1 MKKNHFLKK
10 ALFEKN
16 HCLFVFSVTVLA
28 FAYSLDVAFAWLMQE
43 LFDSAGSQGHFGLTE
58 LAVIFI
64 VLFLVAVIAQLLF
77 RVAHSRFVKKA
88 MLQYRKTAMDKLLG
102 HRLNDYKIAN
112 NSTFLSAMSNDLA
125 TIENSYL
132 LGMFTITI
140 KVIQLVLAFGMMLW
154 YNWALTLISI
164 VASLLAFAVSML
176 FGNRASAAEKLVS
189 EKNDVSLGTIKE
201 IIEGFPVI
209 KAFKT
214 EKPIAKLYEKS
225 NQDLENAKY
234 HRRMLL
240 TLVNIVSQYT
250 GSLVQVGI
258 FFIGIY
264 FAHCGYITVGV
275 VMAFVQLMN
284 YVLGPIEYLP
294 EQISAWKAAKQLIY
308 KLENLLSGS
317 ASEQGEYELPVCGH
331 DISFRNVSF
340 GYEEGKN
347 VLTDVNVVFE
357 AGKRYAIV
365 GPSGSGKSTLLN
377 LIMHGSDGYQG
388 SISIGEKELREIST
402 ESLYDNIAVVQQN
415 VFIFDASIKE
425 NMTLFRDFPDSE
437 ISRAVELSGL
447 KALVEEKGLDY
458 GCGEYGSNLSGGEK
472 QRISI
477 ARSLLHKSVILLMD
491 EATAALDA
499 ENTWAIL
506 SSLLSEDE
514 GTTRIIVTHNLDEAL
529 LRKYD
534 EVIVMKNGKLM
545 EQGSFEELIEAD
557 GYFRSFY
564 RIMETHGEEV

>member
-1 MKKNHFLKK
+1 
-10 ALFEKN
+10 
-16 HCLFVFSVTVLA
+16 
-28 FAYSLDVAFAWLMQE
+28 
-43 LFDSAGSQGHFGLTE
+43 
-58 LAVIFI
+58 
-64 VLFLVAVIAQLLF
+64 
-77 RVAHSRFVKKA
+77 
-88 MLQYRKTAMDKLLG
+88 
-102 HRLNDYKIAN
+102 
-112 NSTFLSAMSNDLA
+112 
-125 TIENSYL
+125 
-132 LGMFTITI
+132 MF
-140 KVIQLVLAFGMMLW
+140 F
-154 YNWALTLISI
+154 ISI
-164 VASLLAFAVSML
+164 F
-176 FGNRASAAEKLVS
+176 
-189 EKNDVSLGTIKE
+189 
-201 IIEGFPVI
+201 
-209 KAFKT
+209 
-214 EKPIAKLYEKS
+214 
-225 NQDLENAKY
+225 
-234 HRRMLL
+234 
-240 TLVNIVSQYT
+240 
-250 GSLVQVGI
+250 
-258 FFIGIY
+258 
-264 FAHCGYITVGV
+264 FAHCGYITSGV
-275 VMAFVQLMN
+275 VLAFVQLMN
-284 YVLGPIEYLP
+284 YVLGPIACLP

-317 ASEQGEYELPVCGH
+317 VSEQGEYTLPVCGH

-347 VLTDVNVVFE
+347 VLKDVDVVFE

-365 GPSGSGKSTLLN
+365 GPSGSGKSTLLHF
-377 LIMHGSDGYQG
+377 IMHGSDDYQG

-506 SSLLSEDE
+506 SPLLSEDE

-564 RIMETHGEEV
+564 RIMETHGEKG

>member
-1 MKKNHFLKK
+1 MKKHHFLKK

-16 HCLFVFSVTVLA
+16 YCLFVFSVTVLA

-176 FGNRASAAEKLVS
+176 FGNRASAVEKLVS

-317 ASEQGEYELPVCGH
+317 VSEQGEYELPVCEH
-331 DISFRNVSF
+331 DISFQNVSF

-377 LIMHGSDGYQG
+377 LMMHGSDDYQG
-388 SISIGEKELREIST
+388 SISIGGKELREIST

-415 VFIFDASIKE
+415 VFMFDASIKE
-425 NMTLFRDFPDSE
+425 NITLFRDFPDEE

-506 SSLLSEDE
+506 STLLSEDE
-514 GTTRIIVTHNLDEAL
+514 ETTRIIVTHNLDEAL

-534 EVIVMKNGKLM
+534 AVIVMKNGKLM

-564 RIMETHGEEV
+564 RIMETHGEKE

>member
-28 FAYSLDVAFAWLMQE
+28 FANSLEVAFAWLMQE

-64 VLFLVAVIAQLLF
+64 VLFLVTVIAQLLF
-77 RVAHSRFVKKA
+77 RVAHSRFVKNA
-88 MLQYRKTAMDKLLG
+88 MLQYRKAAMDKLLG

-132 LGMFTITI
+132 LAMFTISI

-250 GSLVQVGI
+250 GSLVQIGI

-264 FAHCGYITVGV
+264 FAHCGYITSGV
-275 VMAFVQLMN
+275 VLAFVQLMN
-284 YVLGPIEYLP
+284 YVLGPIACLP

-308 KLENLLSGS
+308 KLENLLCGS
-317 ASEQGEYELPVCGH
+317 VSEQGEYMLPVCGH

-347 VLTDVNVVFE
+347 VLKDVDVVFE

-365 GPSGSGKSTLLN
+365 GPSGSGKSTLLH
-377 LIMHGSDGYQG
+377 LIMHGSDDYQG

-506 SSLLSEDE
+506 SPLLSEDE

-564 RIMETHGEEV
+564 RIMETHGEKG